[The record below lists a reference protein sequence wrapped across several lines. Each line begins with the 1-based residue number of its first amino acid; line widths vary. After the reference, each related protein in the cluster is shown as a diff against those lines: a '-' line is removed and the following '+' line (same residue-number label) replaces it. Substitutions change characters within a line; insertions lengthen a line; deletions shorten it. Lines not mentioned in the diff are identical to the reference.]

1 MYSHALTPEP
11 VLISSRRFLP
21 LPGAP
26 AAPRRQSVH
35 AVCGGSGGAGDSS
48 TARRVAM
55 PLRAEQQRATP
66 SIRLLD
72 SREQQQQQVPTHR
85 RSGGGGSGGGGRGG
99 GGSGTG
105 VGAGSQAEGSGD
117 AFGEV
122 SGQQL
127 REAEILT
134 EARKRRRRQQ
144 QPRQCAQAV
153 QLRCA
158 VQGAHRERRGQRS
171 SHRWRVT

>member
-1 MYSHALTPEP
+1 
-11 VLISSRRFLP
+11 
-21 LPGAP
+21 
-26 AAPRRQSVH
+26 
-35 AVCGGSGGAGDSS
+35 
-48 TARRVAM
+48 M

-85 RSGGGGSGGGGRGG
+85 RSGGGGSGGGGGGG

-134 EARKRRRRQQ
+134 EARKRRRRQ
-144 QPRQCAQAV
+144 PRQCAQAV

-158 VQGAHRERRGQRS
+158 VRS